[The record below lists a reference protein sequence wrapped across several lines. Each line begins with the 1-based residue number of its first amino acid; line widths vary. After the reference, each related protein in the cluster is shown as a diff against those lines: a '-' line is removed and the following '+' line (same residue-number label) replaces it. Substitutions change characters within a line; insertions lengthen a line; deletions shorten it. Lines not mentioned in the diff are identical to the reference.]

1 MSPTLLISIALG
13 GAMGAVGRFLLTSST
28 GHWLGHG
35 FPYGT
40 MIVNIAGSFALGSI
54 IELLALIWSPGEDIR
69 AFLIVGVL
77 GSFTTF
83 SSFSLDTVT
92 LIDRGN
98 FMLAAGYVGGSIIVS
113 ILAFVFGMAVFR
125 QILS

>member
-1 MSPTLLISIALG
+1 MSPTLLISIAAG
-13 GAMGAVGRFLLTSST
+13 GAVGAVGRFLLTSSA

-40 MIVNIAGSFALGSI
+40 MIVNIVGSLVLGGI
-54 IELLALIWSPGEDIR
+54 IELLALVWSPGEEIR
-69 AFLIVGVL
+69 AFIIIGVL

-83 SSFSLDTVT
+83 STFSLDTVT

-98 FMLAAGYVGGSIIVS
+98 ILLAAGYVGGSIVIS
-113 ILAFVFGMAVFR
+113 ILAFAFGMAMFR
-125 QILS
+125 QILT